1 LHLENRFDV
10 LDVEGLNEGNT
21 AMDAT
26 GIVLQDGDIIE
37 FEHNGEKVTAMVL
50 LVTPE
55 AVIFDLNDGSMP
67 RVAHH
72 EDLPSYRIFDGAV
85 A

>member
-1 LHLENRFDV
+1 
-10 LDVEGLNEGNT
+10 
-21 AMDAT
+21 MDAT
-26 GIVLQDGDIIE
+26 GTVLKDGDIIE
-37 FEHNGEKVTAMVL
+37 FEHNGELITAMVL

-72 EDLPSYRIFDGAV
+72 EDLPSYRIFDGAS